1 MATVYWNELWR
12 NNKQIV
18 MLLCAVSG
26 LAISWSSAVG
36 RNVHV
41 RSNNN
46 QKQVP
51 ISFANP
57 DWMITLDTCQS
68 TLIKP
73 FRAGCPASCKRAVSV
88 NETMYRMSAEWA
100 FAQAILFDESQLPV
114 AFDKGINYRC
124 PRQFVENYISAG
136 TRLQDE
142 ATMANNNNNNLTFKH
157 QSRIHMS
164 LAYLCCLRRNE
175 TDWVREIMYEWVL
188 QHRPFDFTVKFNKLE
203 CWQERYNSIT
213 NIIVGD
219 DETQRTVMMFAHD
232 LYQYLERRGIPME
245 ISRDQQM
252 PIHVTLAG
260 LYRGTG
266 EGKVPYDNI
275 EPSIPVV
282 HSIVRQISKEYG
294 DTWAG
299 NDRMRVTFDPYF
311 DRKGVWHAGPK
322 PDATPGV

>member
-1 MATVYWNELWR
+1 
-12 NNKQIV
+12 
-18 MLLCAVSG
+18 
-26 LAISWSSAVG
+26 
-36 RNVHV
+36 
-41 RSNNN
+41 
-46 QKQVP
+46 
-51 ISFANP
+51 
-57 DWMITLDTCQS
+57 
-68 TLIKP
+68 
-73 FRAGCPASCKRAVSV
+73 
-88 NETMYRMSAEWA
+88 
-100 FAQAILFDESQLPV
+100 
-114 AFDKGINYRC
+114 
-124 PRQFVENYISAG
+124 
-136 TRLQDE
+136 
-142 ATMANNNNNNLTFKH
+142 
-157 QSRIHMS
+157 MS

-203 CWQERYNSIT
+203 CWQVRYNSIT
-213 NIIVGD
+213 NIILGD

-311 DRKGVWHAGPK
+311 DQKGGLACRAQARRYTRRLIRKKSGGQENDSIHTHDVLLYLRRSAMSL
-322 PDATPGV
+322 